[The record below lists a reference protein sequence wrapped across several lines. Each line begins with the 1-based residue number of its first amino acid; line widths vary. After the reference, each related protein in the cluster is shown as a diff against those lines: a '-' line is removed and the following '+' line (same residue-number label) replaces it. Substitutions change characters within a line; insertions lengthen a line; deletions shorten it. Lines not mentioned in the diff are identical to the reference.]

1 MRQSSTTST
10 PRRFSH
16 GLAGVALVGLIG
28 LASCGDDAKTSS
40 TAAAVAAGGTLAPEA
55 IKVSPTIVAAGLTKL
70 PATIASAI
78 AAISTP
84 EAGAK
89 VDAIEQQWASFEGTV
104 RDTDPTIYLAIE
116 DQLGPLQHQIKNGE
130 AAKAAVTAVTL
141 SDMFTHYL
149 TKHPG

>member
-1 MRQSSTTST
+1 MT
-10 PRRFSH
+10 F
-16 GLAGVALVGLIG
+16 VALFGFIG
-28 LASCGDDAKTSS
+28 LASCGNDAKSS
-40 TAAAVAAGGTLAPEA
+40 SAAADAAGTVAPEA

-89 VDAIEQQWASFEGTV
+89 VDAIERQWATFEGTV
-104 RDTDPTIYLAIE
+104 RDTDPNIYLAIE
-116 DQLGPLQHQIKNGE
+116 DQLSPLQNQIKTGD
-130 AAKAAVTAVTL
+130 AAKATVTAVTL
-141 SDMFTHYL
+141 SDMFTQYL

>member
-1 MRQSSTTST
+1 MT
-10 PRRFSH
+10 FVA
-16 GLAGVALVGLIG
+16 LAGFIG
-28 LASCGDDAKTSS
+28 LASCGNDATSSS
-40 TAAAVAAGGTLAPEA
+40 TAAARAAGGTVAPEA

-89 VDAIEQQWASFEGTV
+89 VDAIERQWATFEGTV
-104 RDTDPTIYLAIE
+104 RDTDPNIYLAIE
-116 DQLGPLQHQIKNGE
+116 DQLSPLQNQIKTGD
-130 AAKAAVTAVTL
+130 AAKATVTAVTL
-141 SDMFTHYL
+141 SDMFTQYL